1 MQRLRLKFSRG
12 EELKYISHLDL
23 MRLWDRALRRAAMP
37 MAYSQGFNPHSHI
50 SLAAPLPIGV
60 TSGGELM
67 DIFLERRVLPQVFIK
82 AVSAKLPQGVEV
94 MEVREVWHRLP
105 SLQSQVRYA
114 EYRVEVESDRGLKE
128 VQLAIRSL
136 LERKQL
142 PWQHKRDKEIR
153 RYDLRALVRDIWL
166 EDWRG
171 AECTLGMRLCHDSRG
186 AGRPEQVPKALGFTQ
201 RPRAIHR
208 TKLILA

>member
-23 MRLWDRALRRAAMP
+23 MRLWDRVLRRAAMP
-37 MAYSQGFNPHSHI
+37 MAYSQGFNPHSQL

-60 TSGGELM
+60 TSSGELM
-67 DIFLERRVLPQVFIK
+67 DIFLEHRVPLPLFIR
-82 AVSAKLPQGVEV
+82 AVSANLPKGIEIL
-94 MEVREVWHRLP
+94 EVREVWHKLP

-114 EYRVEVESDRGLKE
+114 EYRVEIESDKELKDI
-128 VQLAIRSL
+128 QLAIHSL

-153 RYDLRALVRDIWL
+153 RYDLRALVGDIWL

-171 AECTLGMRLCHDSRG
+171 AECTLGMRLRHDSTG
-186 AGRPEQVPKALGFTQ
+186 AGRPEQVTKALGFPE

-208 TKLILA
+208 TKLILG